1 MELAIKLLVE
11 SETAATGPLVW
22 SDQPLSFWGG
32 YDAHT
37 GEVIDRRHPLSG
49 QKLAGKILV
58 FPGSRG
64 SSSGSG
70 VLLEA
75 IRNRTAPA
83 AILTLAPDHILS
95 LAALLAQELYART
108 VPVGVVSADFFEW
121 ATHHPGEILTLHLDG
136 RLEFPLEKASQ

>member
-1 MELAIKLLVE
+1 MELNLKMLIEAEASGSLVY
-11 SETAATGPLVW
+11 

-32 YDAHT
+32 YDAHS

-49 QKLAGKILV
+49 QILTGQILV

-83 AILTLAPDHILS
+83 GIITLEADHILC

-108 VPVGVVSADFFEW
+108 IPVAVTSPDFFEW
-121 ATHHPGEILTLHLDG
+121 AAANHGVNLRLTSDG
-136 RLEFPLEKASQ
+136 RLETA

>member
-1 MELAIKLLVE
+1 MELNLKMLIEAE
-11 SETAATGPLVW
+11 ANGPLVFT
-22 SDQPLSFWGG
+22 DQPLSFWGG

-49 QKLAGKILV
+49 QHLTGKVLV

-75 IRNRTAPA
+75 IRNRTAPVGI
-83 AILTLAPDHILS
+83 ILPEADHILC
-95 LAALLAQELYART
+95 LAALLAQELYNRT
-108 VPVGVVSADFFEW
+108 IPVAVAPADFFIW
-121 ATHHPGEILTLHLDG
+121 AAENNGIEIKIPAL
-136 RLEFPLEKASQ
+136 KY

>member
-1 MELAIKLLVE
+1 MELTLKLLVE
-11 SETAATGPLVW
+11 GEASGPLVY

-32 YDAHT
+32 YDAHS
-37 GEVIDRRHPLSG
+37 GEVIDRRHPLAG
-49 QKLAGKILV
+49 QRLVGKVLV

-83 AILTLAPDHILS
+83 GILTLEPDHILC

-108 VPVGVVSADFFEW
+108 VPVGLVSPGFFEW
-121 ATHHPGEILTLHLDG
+121 AASHPGQKISFTANG
-136 RLEFPLEKASQ
+136 RLEII

>member
-1 MELAIKLLVE
+1 MELNVRLLVE
-11 SETAATGPLVW
+11 AEASGPLVW

-32 YDAHT
+32 YDSHS

-49 QKLAGKILV
+49 QNLAGKVLV

-75 IRNRTAPA
+75 IRNQTAPS
-83 AILTLAPDHILS
+83 AILTLESDHILS

-108 VPVGVVSADFFEW
+108 VPVGVVTPDFFEW
-121 ATHHPGEILTLHLDG
+121 ANQHTDEMVVLHSDG
-136 RLEFPLEKASQ
+136 RFELSSEKSF